1 MFKQVTLVVLY
12 IAGVVMIFGK
22 LEEKKSIS
30 KVQT

>member
-22 LEEKKSIS
+22 LGKKRIS
-30 KVQT
+30 KV